1 MPQVKAALWNDRV
14 ESLVLELAADLEVSV
29 EARPDQARRAAD
41 AFVASMMES
50 LVAEYEEEFAAE
62 LEADFQPGLSEE
74 DTAFLDELERALFTV
89 NQHLGVIL
97 QNLES
102 GSRHMG
108 EFARVVRDNPSRL
121 IRGSSSKEP
130 GE

>member
-1 MPQVKAALWNDRV
+1 MMVPETTKATGMKMVEMPQVKAALWNDRV

-62 LEADFQPGLSEE
+62 LAP
-74 DTAFLDELERALFTV
+74 R
-89 NQHLGVIL
+89 
-97 QNLES
+97 
-102 GSRHMG
+102 
-108 EFARVVRDNPSRL
+108 
-121 IRGSSSKEP
+121 RGRCA
-130 GE
+130 